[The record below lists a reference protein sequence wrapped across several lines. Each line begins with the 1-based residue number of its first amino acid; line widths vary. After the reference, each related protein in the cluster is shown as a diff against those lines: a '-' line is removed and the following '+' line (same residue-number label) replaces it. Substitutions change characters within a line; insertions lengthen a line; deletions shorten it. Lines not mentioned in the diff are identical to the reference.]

1 MFYLFMAILAG
12 ALLSAIGFIYFLIR
26 KKKYGKKP
34 LLITALFCVILVGV
48 AIPMGQQPS
57 VSFNEYK
64 EQSSTFSFE
73 SYLNDQ
79 VEVGTFVKIKGEVV
93 TLDASIEGEE
103 DMFFLETEAGQYY
116 AKNNSGEEIK
126 DGEIITIFGKYAG
139 KRNAVTPA
147 ISTQYFER

>member
-1 MFYLFMAILAG
+1 MFYLFVAILAG

-26 KKKYGKKP
+26 KKKYGMKP
-34 LLITALFCVILVGV
+34 LLISALVCVILVGI
-48 AIPMGQQPS
+48 AIPMGKQPS

-64 EQSSTFSFE
+64 EQSSTFSYD

-79 VEVGTFVKIKGEVV
+79 VDVDTFVKIKGEVV

-103 DMFFLETEAGQYY
+103 NMFFLVTEAGQYY

-126 DGEIITIFGKYAG
+126 DGEILTFYGKYAG
-139 KRNAVTPA
+139 KRDAVTPA
-147 ISTQYFER
+147 IRAQYFER